1 MTDSLQTPL
10 FQCYNEYSKEI
21 LIEDGGI
28 HMEYFYYTEAE
39 LQTYLFAE
47 GTFYESYN
55 FLGAHHVEKDGKS
68 AVAFTVYAPHAK
80 QVFLVGDFNHY
91 NDHSLEMLR
100 IKQSGFFNI
109 VVYDVVDLQTYKYR
123 IITQNDEVRMKADP
137 YAFYS
142 EVRPN
147 SASKVFNLDGY
158 KWNDHSWQKS
168 LKTYDTHKMPLSIY
182 EVNLLSWKHGED
194 GQILSYKELANQLV
208 SYVKRMNFTHVEFMP
223 IMEHPFDGSWG
234 YQLTGYFAPTSRYG
248 DPHDL
253 MYLIDKFHQNNI
265 GVILD
270 FVPVH
275 FCKDDHGLANFDG
288 TPIFESSNP
297 ELANNEGWGTL
308 NFDFSKKE
316 VWSFLISNALY
327 WFDHYHVDG
336 LRIDAVANMLYLNFT
351 GKDLRNKDGGVENL
365 DAIAFI
371 KALNH
376 EVKKRFPHALMIAE
390 DSTAWPDVT
399 SDKDQGLGF
408 TYKWN
413 MGFMHDVLK
422 YMELDPLYRKGSHH
436 NLTFGLTYAFN
447 ESFVLPFSHD
457 EVVHGKKSMLDK
469 MFGDYEMKFSSIR
482 LLYMFMYMHPGK
494 KLLFMGSEFGQ
505 FIEWDEWKEL
515 DWFLKEYP
523 SHLKLSNYVVELN
536 KLYKNEKALYELDN
550 QWSGFKWIDVD
561 NSDESVV
568 SFKRISDDGEEVI
581 GIFNFT
587 PVNRTNYP
595 IGIEEGGVYSTLM
608 NSDHARYGGNL
619 KRVKSYKSREVPV
632 FGMEHRIEVD
642 LPGLSGIILKRRS
655 D

>member
-1 MTDSLQTPL
+1 MD
-10 FQCYNEYSKEI
+10 
-21 LIEDGGI
+21 
-28 HMEYFYYTEAE
+28 YFYYTEAQ
-39 LQTYLFAE
+39 LQTYLFSE

-55 FLGAHHVEKDGKS
+55 FLGAHRITHDNRS
-68 AVAFTVYAPHAK
+68 AVSFTVFAPNARS
-80 QVFLVGDFNHY
+80 VFLVGDFNNY
-91 NDHSLEMLR
+91 DENSLEMLR
-100 IKQSGFFNI
+100 IKDSGFFNI
-109 VVYDVVDLQTYKYR
+109 VVYDVVELQTYKYR
-123 IITQNDEVRMKADP
+123 IITHNNEVRMKADP

-142 EVRPN
+142 ELRPN
-147 SASKVFNLDGY
+147 SASRVFNLDGY
-158 KWNDHSWQKS
+158 KWKDAQWQENSQSYKTHS
-168 LKTYDTHKMPLSIY
+168 MPMSIY
-182 EVNLLSWKHGED
+182 EVNLSSWKYNDEGEV
-194 GQILSYKELANQLV
+194 LTYRELANQLV
-208 SYVKRMNFTHVEFMP
+208 SYVKRMNFTHIELMP

-234 YQLTGYFAPTSRYG
+234 YQLTGYFSPTSRFG
-248 DPHDL
+248 TPHDL
-253 MYLIDKFHQNNI
+253 MYFIDKCHQNNI

-288 TPIFESSNP
+288 TEIFESSNP
-297 ELANNEGWGTL
+297 ALANNEGWGTL

-327 WFDHYHVDG
+327 WFDYYHVDG

-376 EVKKRFPHALMIAE
+376 EVKKRYPHALMIAE
-390 DSTAWPDVT
+390 DSTSWPHVT
-399 SDKDQGLGF
+399 GEKENGLGF

-422 YMELDPLYRKGSHH
+422 YMELDPLYRKGSHN

-447 ESFVLPFSHD
+447 ENFILPFSHD

-469 MFGDYEMKFSSIR
+469 MFGSYEMKFSSLR

-505 FIEWDEWKEL
+505 FIEWDEWDQL
-515 DWFLKEYP
+515 DWFLKDYQ
-523 SHLKLSNYVVELN
+523 SHAGLSDYVVALN
-536 KLYKNEKALYELDN
+536 KLYKNERALFELDD
-550 QWSGFKWIDVD
+550 QERGFKWIDVH
-561 NSDESVV
+561 NHDESIV
-568 SFKRISDDGEEVI
+568 SFKRISEDGEEVI
-581 GIFNFT
+581 AIFNFT
-587 PVNRTNYP
+587 PVDRSTYP
-595 IGIEEGGVYSTLM
+595 IGVEYEGVYSTLL
-608 NSDHARYGGNL
+608 NSDHSRYGGNL
-619 KRVKSYKSREVPV
+619 KRVKSYKSKDEPV
-632 FGMEHRIEVD
+632 FGLDYRIEVE

>member
-1 MTDSLQTPL
+1 MD
-10 FQCYNEYSKEI
+10 
-21 LIEDGGI
+21 
-28 HMEYFYYTEAE
+28 YFYYTEAE
-39 LQTYLFAE
+39 LQTYLFSE

-55 FLGAHHVEKDGKS
+55 FLGAHHVVKDNRS
-68 AVAFTVYAPHAK
+68 AVSFTVFAPNARS
-80 QVFLVGDFNHY
+80 VFLVGDFNNY
-91 NDHSLEMLR
+91 DDNSLEMHR
-100 IKQSGFFNI
+100 IKDSGFFNI

-123 IITQNDEVRMKADP
+123 IITQNNEVRMKADP

-142 EVRPN
+142 ELRPN
-147 SASKVFNLDGY
+147 SASRVYNLDGY
-158 KWNDHSWQKS
+158 KWNDAVWQKNLES
-168 LKTYDTHKMPLSIY
+168 YNTHRMPMSIY
-182 EVNLLSWKHGED
+182 EVNLLSWKHNDEGEP
-194 GQILSYKELANQLV
+194 LTYRELANQLV
-208 SYVKRMNFTHVEFMP
+208 SYVKRMNFTHIELMP

-234 YQLTGYFAPTSRYG
+234 YQLTGYFSPTSRFG
-248 DPHDL
+248 TPQDL
-253 MYLIDKFHQNNI
+253 MYFIDKCHQNNI

-288 TPIFESSNP
+288 TEIFESSNAD
-297 ELANNEGWGTL
+297 LANNEGWGTL

-327 WFDHYHVDG
+327 WFDYYHVDG

-376 EVKKRFPHALMIAE
+376 EVKSRYPHALMIAE
-390 DSTAWPDVT
+390 DSTSWPHVT
-399 SDKDQGLGF
+399 GDKENGLGF

-422 YMELDPLYRKGSHH
+422 YMELDPLYRGGSHN

-447 ESFVLPFSHD
+447 ENFILPFSHD

-469 MFGDYEMKFSSIR
+469 MFGSYEMKFSSLR

-505 FIEWDEWKEL
+505 FIEWDEWDQL
-515 DWFLKEYP
+515 DWFLKDYR
-523 SHLKLSNYVVELN
+523 SHDRLSTYVVELN
-536 KLYKNEKALYELDN
+536 KLYKNEKALFELDDE
-550 QWSGFKWIDVD
+550 QSGFKWIDVH
-561 NSDESVV
+561 NHAESIV
-568 SFKRISDDGEEVI
+568 SFKRMSEDGEEVI

-587 PVNRTNYP
+587 PVDRSNYP
-595 IGIEEGGVYSTLM
+595 IGIEQGGVYGTLM
-608 NSDHARYGGNL
+608 NSDHSRYGGNL
-619 KRVKSYKSREVPV
+619 KRVKSYKSKDDPV
-632 FGMEHRIEVD
+632 FGLDHRIEVD